1 MVGTVTGVTARTVA
15 GIAPA
20 SAVITVAVATGVVAS
35 VAVVVV
41 VAVLIA
47 TTVAHAGA
55 AEPDCMETEGD
66 MAAKVGTVCTDAVA
80 TAVAATPPGMESM
93 VAVQLMT
100 KLMMTVRQNMRAD
113 MNLSR

>member
-55 AEPDCMETEGD
+55 AEPDCVETEGD
-66 MAAKVGTVCTDAVA
+66 MTAEVDTVGTDAVA
-80 TAVAATPPGMESM
+80 TVVTVTPPGMESI
-93 VAVQLMT
+93 VVVQ
-100 KLMMTVRQNMRAD
+100 LMMTVRWNMRAD
-113 MNLSR
+113 IN